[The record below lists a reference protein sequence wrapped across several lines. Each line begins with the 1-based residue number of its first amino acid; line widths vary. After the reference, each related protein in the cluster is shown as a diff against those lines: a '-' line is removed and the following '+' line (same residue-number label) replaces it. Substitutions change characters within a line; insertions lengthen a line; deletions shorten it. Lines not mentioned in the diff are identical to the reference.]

1 MSEETTQIEHTTD
14 EHYAMHKDELDYQFA
29 VRAMQEARRVAYPS
43 IGDQLDA
50 LFKAGVFPP
59 AMAAEIQAV
68 KDAYPK
74 PPMKTADN
82 TNV

>member
-1 MSEETTQIEHTTD
+1 MTDENIQPEHTTD

-29 VRAMQEARRVAYPS
+29 LRAVQEARRMAYPT

-68 KDAYPK
+68 KDANPK